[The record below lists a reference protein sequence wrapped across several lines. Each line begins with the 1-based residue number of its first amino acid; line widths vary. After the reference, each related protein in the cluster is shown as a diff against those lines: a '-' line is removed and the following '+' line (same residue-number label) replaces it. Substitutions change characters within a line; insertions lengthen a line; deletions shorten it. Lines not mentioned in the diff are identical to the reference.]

1 MDQVRTELQANV
13 LQIVIDRPDK
23 KNALTAPMYVAL
35 TQAFE
40 QAERNREVRVIVLR
54 GTGDSFS
61 AGNDI
66 EDFLQKPWK
75 NDSIPPQERF
85 MRAVANATRPVIA
98 AVQGSAVGIGTTILL
113 HCDLVYAADNAKFL
127 MPFVSLGIVPEAGS
141 TLLLPLL
148 VGHRVAAELLLLA
161 TPFSAQRAHELGL
174 VNHVVPVTELLTAV
188 HTAAQ
193 QLAAKP
199 TAAVRMSKELL
210 KGHFR
215 DDLDRVIR
223 AEMQAVAQRLGSPET
238 AEALNAF
245 LEKRKP
251 DFSKFN

>member
-1 MDQVRTELQANV
+1 MEM
-13 LQIVIDRPDK
+13 
-23 KNALTAPMYVAL
+23 ALTADPIS
-35 TQAFE
+35 
-40 QAERNREVRVIVLR
+40 AE
-54 GTGDSFS
+54 
-61 AGNDI
+61 
-66 EDFLQKPWK
+66 
-75 NDSIPPQERF
+75 
-85 MRAVANATRPVIA
+85 
-98 AVQGSAVGIGTTILL
+98 
-113 HCDLVYAADNAKFL
+113 
-127 MPFVSLGIVPEAGS
+127 
-141 TLLLPLL
+141 
-148 VGHRVAAELLLLA
+148 
-161 TPFSAQRAHELGL
+161 RAHELGL